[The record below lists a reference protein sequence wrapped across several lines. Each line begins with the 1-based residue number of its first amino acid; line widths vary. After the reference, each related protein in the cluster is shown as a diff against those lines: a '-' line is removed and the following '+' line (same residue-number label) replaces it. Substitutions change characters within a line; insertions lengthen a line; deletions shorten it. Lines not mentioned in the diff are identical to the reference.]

1 MITDYEKIK
10 QSFIA
15 NDIKAE
21 YCGRYI
27 KQLKQPMP
35 LANGDMLYWFNKKGK
50 LIDIEFKGWD

>member
-1 MITDYEKIK
+1 MITDYKKIK

-15 NDIKAE
+15 NNIKAE

-27 KQLKQPMP
+27 KQPMS
-35 LANGDMLYWFNKKGK
+35 LANGDMLYWFNEKGK